1 MNDIVIK
8 GKVNSIQTM
17 GTLDGPGV
25 RFVVFMQGCNLCCGC
40 CHNPETQELDG
51 GEEFSAEELA
61 MRAAKYRTYF
71 GDEGGV
77 TLSGG
82 EPLLQ
87 PEFAAEFFKQCHE
100 LGINTCI
107 DTSGSAINDEL
118 LAMLDHT
125 DRVLLDIK
133 FTTDEKYREFVG
145 CSVDKPLEFLEILEK
160 RDIPVTLRQVI
171 IPGLNDDEENIKMLR
186 QLVAEHSC
194 VDKVELL
201 PFRKLCTVKYEKLG
215 REFRFK
221 DIPEPTPE
229 KMAELEKII
238 NE

>member
-1 MNDIVIK
+1 MNDTVVK

-25 RFVVFMQGCNLCCGC
+25 RFVVFLQGCNLCCGC
-40 CHNPETQELDG
+40 CHNPETQESDG

-61 MRAAKYRTYF
+61 SRAAKYSTYF

-87 PEFAAEFFKQCHE
+87 PEFAVEFFKKCNE

-107 DTSGSAINDEL
+107 DTSGSVINDEVL
-118 LAMLDHT
+118 KMLDHT

-229 KMAELEKII
+229 KMSELEKMIS
-238 NE
+238 E

>member
-1 MNDIVIK
+1 MNDTVVK

-25 RFVVFMQGCNLCCGC
+25 RFVVFLQGCNLCCGC
-40 CHNPETQELDG
+40 CHNPETQESDG

-61 MRAAKYRTYF
+61 SRAAKYSTYF

-87 PEFAAEFFKQCHE
+87 PEFAAEFFKKCHE

-107 DTSGSAINDEL
+107 DTSGSVINDEV

-171 IPGLNDDEENIKMLR
+171 IPGLSDDEENIKILKKI
-186 QLVAEHSC
+186 ASEHRC
-194 VDKVELL
+194 VDKIELL

-229 KMAELEKII
+229 KMSELEKMIS
-238 NE
+238 E